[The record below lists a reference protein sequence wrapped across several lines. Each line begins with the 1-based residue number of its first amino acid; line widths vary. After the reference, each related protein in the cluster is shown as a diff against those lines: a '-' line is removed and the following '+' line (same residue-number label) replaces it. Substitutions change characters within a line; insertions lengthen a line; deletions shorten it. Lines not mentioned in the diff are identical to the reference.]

1 MATTK
6 RAAKS
11 AKSAQSTTS
20 DVAKITTQTVDMQ
33 QAIRERAYQLYL
45 QRGGYHGRDAEDWL
59 HAEAEVL
66 ERFGAHAA

>member
-1 MATTK
+1 MAATK

-11 AKSAQSTTS
+11 TKSSKS
-20 DVAKITTQTVDMQ
+20 NSNDVAKITTQTVDMQ

-45 QRGGYHGRDAEDWL
+45 QRGGHHGRDAEDWL

-66 ERFGAHAA
+66 ERFGAQAA